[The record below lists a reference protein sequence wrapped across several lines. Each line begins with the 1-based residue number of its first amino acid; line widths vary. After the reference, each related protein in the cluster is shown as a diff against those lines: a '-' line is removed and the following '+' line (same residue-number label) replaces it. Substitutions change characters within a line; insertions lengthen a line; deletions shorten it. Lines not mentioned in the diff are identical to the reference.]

1 MIYICGDS
9 FGVPDS
15 EYGPC
20 WVDYLRQQHE
30 VVNLSQVGASNL
42 LIAQQLDQTVGAD
55 FVIVLFTSCTRGQVR
70 RGNRIVPFSLHRL
83 DPTTTLN
90 DYELQIL
97 KAHTAEFFDL
107 ELAVYQNQLTIE
119 ASLQRLVD
127 RKQRF
132 LFDQGGFE
140 HPSFSAVGTDY
151 FDKFNQYRSE
161 YCLWDYTQTRN
172 LRPYYHVTDTT
183 THKNVADYYA
193 KKA

>member
-9 FGVPDS
+9 FGVSDS

-20 WVDYLRQQHE
+20 WVDYLKQHHD

-42 LIAQQLDQTVGAD
+42 LIAQQLDSVTNAD
-55 FVIVLFTSCTRGQVR
+55 FVIVLFTSSTRGQVR

-90 DYELQIL
+90 DHELQIL
-97 KAHTAEFFDL
+97 KAHTVEFFDL

-119 ASLQRLVD
+119 AALQRLVD
-127 RKQRF
+127 QKQRF

-140 HPSFSAVGTDY
+140 HPSFGAVGTNY
-151 FDKFNQYRSE
+151 FAKFNEYRSA
-161 YCLWDYTQTRN
+161 YCLWDYALTRN
-172 LRPYYHVTDTT
+172 LRPYYHIVDID
-183 THKNVADYYA
+183 THKMIAEYYA
-193 KKA
+193 RKA